1 MGVAMKKSTWLEQEE
16 DWEVL
21 MTFLPVGWQA
31 KAKELGA
38 LLRCRVFDSAENLLR
53 ALLIHLAEGCSL
65 RETAVRAK
73 HGDIVSVSD
82 VALLKRL
89 NASGE
94 WFRWMAAGVM
104 QRWIEKQPGAI
115 FGQTFR
121 IRLIDGSSIQ
131 EPGSTGSTW
140 RLHYS
145 IGLPSL
151 RCDEVYVTTP
161 QQGESFERFRV
172 QPGDLFIGD
181 RNFGRRADVNHV
193 VQRGGQVLVRINL
206 TNLPLTHKD
215 GKRFALLNRLRTLTR
230 TRLGDWDVW
239 VPYENTQIPG
249 RVCALKKSKEAAEK
263 AQLKVLQE
271 NGRKGAK
278 VRPETIEAAAYT
290 FVFTTLD
297 RSFAP
302 ATVLEI
308 YRGRWQIELAFKR
321 LKSIIALGH
330 LRKTDLEGAKA
341 WLHGKLLVAFLIE
354 ALITAGER
362 FFPWGYPIVQEPP
375 SAPLYLERNIAHASS
390 L

>member
-1 MGVAMKKSTWLEQEE
+1 MKKLTWLDQED
-16 DWEVL
+16 DWQVL
-21 MTFLPVGWQA
+21 MTFLPSGWQA

-38 LLRCRVFDSAENLLR
+38 LLRCRVFENAEDLLR
-53 ALLIHLAEGCSL
+53 TLLIHLAEGCSL

-73 HGDIVSVSD
+73 HGHIVSVSD

-94 WFRWMAAGVM
+94 WFRWMAVGVM
-104 QRWIEKQPGAI
+104 EGWIEKQPEVI
-115 FGQTFR
+115 FGKTLR
-121 IRLIDGSSIQ
+121 IRLIDGSTIQ

-151 RCDEVYVTTP
+151 RCDEVYVTSP
-161 QQGESFERFRV
+161 EEGESFERFGV
-172 QPGDLFIGD
+172 HPGDLFIGD
-181 RNFGRRADVNHV
+181 RNFGRRTDVKHV
-193 VQRGGQVLVRINL
+193 VQGRGQVLVRINL
-206 TNLPLTHKD
+206 TNLPLVNKD
-215 GKRFALLNRLRTLTR
+215 GVPFPLLNRLRTLTK
-230 TRLGDWDVW
+230 TKLGDWDVW
-239 VPYENTQIPG
+239 VPYEKTWIPG
-249 RVCALKKSKEAAEK
+249 RVCALKKSKEAAER
-263 AQLKVLQE
+263 AQRKVLQE
-271 NGRKGAK
+271 NSRKGAK

-297 RSFAP
+297 RTFIP

-321 LKSIIALGH
+321 LKSIIELGH
-330 LRKTDLEGAKA
+330 LRKADLEGAKA

-362 FFPWGYPIVQEPP
+362 FFPWGYPIIQELPKT
-375 SAPLYLERNIAHASS
+375 PLSLEGDVTDASP

>member
-1 MGVAMKKSTWLEQEE
+1 MGVTMKKLTWLDQED
-16 DWEVL
+16 DWQVL
-21 MTFLPVGWQA
+21 MTFLPPGWQT

-38 LLRCRVFDSAENLLR
+38 LLRCRVFENAENLLR
-53 ALLIHLAEGCSL
+53 TLLIHLAEGCSL

-73 HGDIVSVSD
+73 HGHIVSVSD

-94 WFRWMAAGVM
+94 WFRWMAVGVM
-104 QRWIEKQPGAI
+104 ERWIEKQPEAI
-115 FGQTFR
+115 FGKTLR
-121 IRLIDGSSIQ
+121 IRLIDGSTIQ

-145 IGLPSL
+145 VGLPSL
-151 RCDEVYVTTP
+151 RCDEVYVTNP
-161 QQGESFERFRV
+161 EEGESFERFRV
-172 QPGDLFIGD
+172 HPGDLFIGD
-181 RNFGRRADVNHV
+181 RNFGRRADVKHV
-193 VQRGGQVLVRINL
+193 VQGGGQVLVRINL
-206 TNLPLTHKD
+206 TNLPLVHKD
-215 GKRFALLNRLRTLTR
+215 GARFPLLNRLRTLTR
-230 TRLGDWDVW
+230 TNLGDWDVW
-239 VPYENTQIPG
+239 VPYEKTGIPG
-249 RVCALKKSKEAAEK
+249 RVCALKKSKEAAERAQRK
-263 AQLKVLQE
+263 ALQE
-271 NGRKGAK
+271 NGKKGAK

-297 RSFAP
+297 RTFSP

-321 LKSIIALGH
+321 LKSILELGH

-362 FFPWGYPIVQEPP
+362 FFPWGYPIVQQPP
-375 SAPLYLERNIAHASS
+375 KAPLFVEGDVTNALP